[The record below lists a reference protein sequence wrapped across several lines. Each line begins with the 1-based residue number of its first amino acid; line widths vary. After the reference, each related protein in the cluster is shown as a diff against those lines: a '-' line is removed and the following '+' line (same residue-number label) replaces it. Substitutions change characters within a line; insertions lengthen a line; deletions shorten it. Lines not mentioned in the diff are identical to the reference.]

1 MIDRQRLAALTAAET
16 ERYVSARPKARAL
29 FERAGTSLVGGVP
42 MQWMSEWP
50 GPFPPFMTEAE
61 GARLTD
67 IDGHRYIDFCL
78 GDTGAMFGH
87 SPPPV
92 AAAIARHAAKGL
104 TAMLPSENA
113 VIVAELLAQRF
124 GLPFWQ
130 MALSATDANRFVLR
144 IAREITGRPKILVF
158 NGCYHGTVDETI
170 VSLENGSPR
179 SRRGNVGPAFDPA
192 ENSRI
197 IEFNDPA
204 ALEAALADRQVA
216 CVLAE
221 PALTNLT
228 GVVLPDPS
236 YHAALRDLARR
247 TGTLL
252 VIDETHTIS
261 TGPGGYTRAHGLD
274 PDLLVLGKP
283 VAGGIP
289 AAVFGMPEDVG
300 RKVRDRLYGP
310 GAAVAGIGGTL
321 TANALALAA
330 MRATLTEVATEAAYS
345 HMTRLGERLAEG
357 IRAVIRRRDLPW
369 YVTQLGARVEY
380 RFQPVPPRTGTE
392 ARAGADSAVDR
403 FFHLWCLNRGV
414 MVTPMHNMLLACP
427 ATSEADVDRHT
438 EVFSEAVAALSDGQ
452 RSD

>member
-1 MIDRQRLAALTAAET
+1 MTTIDRSRLAALTASES
-16 ERYVSARPKARAL
+16 ERYAAARPRSRAL
-29 FERAGTSLVGGVP
+29 FERAARSLVGGVP

-50 GPFPPFMTEAE
+50 GPFPPFMAEAE

-87 SPPPV
+87 SPPAVARV
-92 AAAIARHAAKGL
+92 AAAQAAKGL

-124 GLPFWQ
+124 ALPFWQ

-144 IAREITGRPKILVF
+144 LAREITGRPKILVF

-170 VSLENGSPR
+170 VSLENGKPR
-179 SRRGNVGPAFDPA
+179 SRRGNVGPAFDPTA
-192 ENSRI
+192 DTRV
-197 IEFNDPA
+197 IEFNDLA
-204 ALEAALADRQVA
+204 ALEAALADRKVA
-216 CVLAE
+216 CVLTE

-228 GVVLPDPS
+228 GVVLPDDG
-236 YHAALRDLARR
+236 YHAALRAIARK

-252 VIDETHTIS
+252 IIDETHTIS
-261 TGPGGYTRAHGLD
+261 TGPGGYSRAHGLE
-274 PDLLVLGKP
+274 PDILVLGKP
-283 VAGGIP
+283 IAGGIP
-289 AAVFGMPEDVG
+289 AAVFGMTDTIG
-300 RKVRDRLYGP
+300 GQVRERLYGP

-330 MRATLTEVATEAAYS
+330 MRATLTEVATEAAYD
-345 HMTRLGERLAEG
+345 HMIRLGTRLAEG
-357 IRAVIRRRDLPW
+357 IRAVVRRHDLPW

-380 RFQPVPPRTGTE
+380 RFQPSPPRTGTE

-427 ATSEADVDRHT
+427 ATSEADIDRHN
-438 EVFSEAVAALSDGQ
+438 EVFGEAVAALLG
-452 RSD
+452 R